1 MLHRDRLQ
9 QPEGNGRDDSYVILP
24 LFLFYL
30 LGGFLRF
37 SVWLS
42 DLNVI

>member
-1 MLHRDRLQ
+1 MMIPMLYY
-9 QPEGNGRDDSYVILP
+9 PF
-24 LFLFYL
+24 FLFYL